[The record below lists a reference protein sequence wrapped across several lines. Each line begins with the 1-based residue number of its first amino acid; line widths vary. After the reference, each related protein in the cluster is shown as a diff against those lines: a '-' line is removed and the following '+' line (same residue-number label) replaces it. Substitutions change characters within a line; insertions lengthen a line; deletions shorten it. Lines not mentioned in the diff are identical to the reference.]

1 MIDIHTHILPSIDDG
16 SKDIM
21 QTMQLIKEA
30 ELAGFT
36 DIITTSH
43 YIENE
48 YDVNKDSR
56 QAMIDAIQNEVDKE
70 EIKVKL
76 YNGAEAFITNNLVDL
91 VDDGEIPTLAESR
104 YVLFELPMHMNVLY
118 LDRVVE
124 ELITAKYRPI
134 IAHPERYDIVQEN
147 PNLAIKWVRNGV
159 LLQSNYSSI
168 IGNYG
173 QTAKNTLLKLLEAN
187 AIHFL
192 GTDTHAPN
200 TKYVKMNEMIKEYKV
215 VIGEEKLEE
224 LTTIN
229 PKKIIDNEIIR
240 PDEPDDIV
248 VKKHWFK

>member
-1 MIDIHTHILPSIDDG
+1 MIDIHTHILPGIDDG

-21 QTMQLIKEA
+21 QTMQMIKEA

-48 YDVNKDSR
+48 YDVNKESR
-56 QAMIDAIQNEVDKE
+56 QALIDAIQNEVNKE

-76 YNGAEAFITNNLVDL
+76 YNGAEAFITNGLVDL
-91 VDDGEIPTLAESR
+91 VEDNEIPTLAESR
-104 YVLFELPMHMNVLY
+104 YVLFELPMHMNVMY
-118 LDRVVE
+118 LDRVIE
-124 ELITAKYRPI
+124 ELITSKYRPI

-173 QTAKNTLLKLLEAN
+173 ADAKSTLLKLLDAN

-200 TKYVKMNEMIKEYKV
+200 TKYVRMKEMLEEYKLA
-215 VIGEEKLEE
+215 IGEEKLEE

-229 PKKIIDNEIIR
+229 PGKILNDEKIR
-240 PDEPDDIV
+240 PEDPEDIAT
-248 VKKHWFK
+248 KKRWFR